1 MRQIRV
7 LLAEDHTLV
16 RKGLRSLLEDIK
28 HINVV
33 DEVENGWEAVERTK
47 ELRPDIVLMDISMPI
62 LNGIEATRRI
72 KADYPKTGVI
82 ILTMHGN
89 AEYVIQGLDAGAES
103 YVLKKSAP
111 EELVTA
117 IEKTCRNGS
126 YISPLISKQVLEE
139 YARHGADING
149 LNSYESLTKR
159 EREVLQLLA
168 EGNNIH
174 DIAEHLF
181 ISEKTVRV
189 HRKNLMDKLELHS
202 VAKLTLYA
210 LRIGVISQET

>member
-1 MRQIRV
+1 
-7 LLAEDHTLV
+7 
-16 RKGLRSLLEDIK
+16 
-28 HINVV
+28 
-33 DEVENGWEAVERTK
+33 
-47 ELRPDIVLMDISMPI
+47 MPI

-139 YARHGADING
+139 YERHGADSNG
-149 LNSYESLTKR
+149 ITRYQSLTNR

-174 DIAEHLF
+174 DIAEHLV
-181 ISEKTVRV
+181 ISDKTARV
-189 HRKNLMDKLELHS
+189 HRKNLMDKLDMHS

-210 LRIGVISQET
+210 LRIGVISLDS